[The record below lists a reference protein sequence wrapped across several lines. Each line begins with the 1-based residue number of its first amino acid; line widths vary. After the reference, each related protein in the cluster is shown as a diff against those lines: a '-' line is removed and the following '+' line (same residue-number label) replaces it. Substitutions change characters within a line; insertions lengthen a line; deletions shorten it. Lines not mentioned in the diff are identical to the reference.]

1 MVSHTFLF
9 IFYAGWRRL
18 GSNNFGNSSCKEK
31 TAGSARLSIHLSVN
45 DDYGYTEENKINH

>member
-31 TAGSARLSIHLSVN
+31 TAGSARLSRHLSVN